1 MEGQEYLNQLAASA
15 RPMKKSKSSQI
26 LSSKLFIFGMIALV
40 LLIVIIIIGAIL
52 SGNKGGEKNLSYI
65 LKLHV
70 DNTASVVNTYQS
82 NIKSSDL
89 RSSGASLHSILSNT
103 SRELTEY
110 LTEKYNFKDKDIDKT
125 ISSQATEAKET
136 LDTELFEAKI
146 NGILDRIFAHKM
158 TYEISVIMTEE
169 AKLMK
174 ATRNETLDELLTTSY
189 NSLETLYEKFS
200 NYSEAN

>member
-1 MEGQEYLNQLAASA
+1 
-15 RPMKKSKSSQI
+15 
-26 LSSKLFIFGMIALV
+26 MIALV